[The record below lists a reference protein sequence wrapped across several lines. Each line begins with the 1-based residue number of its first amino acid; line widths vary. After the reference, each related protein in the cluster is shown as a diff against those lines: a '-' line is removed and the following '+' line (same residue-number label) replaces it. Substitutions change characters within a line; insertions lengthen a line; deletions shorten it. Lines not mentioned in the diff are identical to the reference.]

1 MKIILSH
8 PTGNENVRAVA
19 IGLQN
24 ADMLAEFYTT
34 IASFPGDWLDKFG
47 NIGPLSEIRR
57 RQFDGKLKPYTQT
70 YPWLETGRLIASKLG
85 MKKLIKKEEGVFSID
100 AIFKNH
106 DKRVA
111 KYLNAYNREKVNA
124 VYAYEDGALHSFTKA
139 RNLGMECFYDL
150 PIGYWRSARILLD
163 KEREKWPDWA
173 NTLTG
178 FSDSD
183 AKLARKDQELQLAS
197 KIFVASKFTAKT
209 LNDYPGQLAPIEVI
223 PYGFPPANSIREYKT
238 ISKSRPLKLL
248 FVGGLSQRKGIAN
261 LFSAVEK
268 LKNSVEL
275 TVIGNKPKNNCPALN
290 EALSKHRWINS
301 LSHAE
306 VLKTMKEHD
315 VLLFPSL
322 FEGFGLVITEAMSQ
336 GTPVITTDRTAGP
349 DLIEHGRNGWLTE
362 AGSSE
367 ALQESIEDILYRPQV
382 IEQVGREAIKTAS
395 ARPWNV
401 YGYELSKAL

>member
-19 IGLQN
+19 MGLQN
-24 ADMLAEFYTT
+24 AGMLAEFYTS

-57 RQFDGKLKPYTQT
+57 RQFDSKLKPYTQV
-70 YPWLETGRLIASKLG
+70 YPWLEAGRLIASKLG
-85 MKKLIKKEEGVFSID
+85 LKKLTRKEKGIFSID
-100 AIFKNH
+100 AIFKNQ

-111 KYLNAYNREKVNA
+111 KYLDIYAKQKINA
-124 VYAYEDGALHSFTKA
+124 VYAYEDGALHSFIKA
-139 RNLGMECFYDL
+139 RDLGLECFYDL

-173 NTLTG
+173 STLTG
-178 FSDSD
+178 FSDSEE
-183 AKLARKDQELQLAS
+183 KLARKDQELQLAN

-209 LNDYPGQLAPIEVI
+209 LEDYPGKLAPIEVI
-223 PYGFPPANSIREYKT
+223 PYGFPPISGIREYKT

-261 LFSAVEK
+261 LFLAVEK

-275 TVIGNKPKNNCPALN
+275 TVIGNKPKSDCPALN

-336 GTPVITTDRTAGP
+336 GTPVITTDRTVGP

-362 AGSSE
+362 AGSTE
-367 ALQESIEDILYRPQV
+367 ALQESIEDILHRPQL
-382 IEQVGREAIKTAS
+382 IEQVGRQAKITAS
-395 ARPWNV
+395 ERPWNV
-401 YGYELSKAL
+401 YGLELSKAL